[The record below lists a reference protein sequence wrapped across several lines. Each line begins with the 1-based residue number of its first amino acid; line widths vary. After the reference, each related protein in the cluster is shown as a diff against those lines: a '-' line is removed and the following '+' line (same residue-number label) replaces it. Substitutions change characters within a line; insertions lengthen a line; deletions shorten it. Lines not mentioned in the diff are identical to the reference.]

1 MESLFDMQ
9 RFDPDAEN
17 VKEVTLKGYANH
29 ENLNYTLKRKLASA
43 GDEVDIIGKAEV
55 KDGEKKGDEDDP
67 LPKKKKKNK
76 KKTADI
82 ENIEGFTILGDFT
95 DQSKVKVNRVL
106 PYWLS
111 HPDIVTVD
119 LHSSPLP
126 VTDMP
131 GLDTKLV
138 AKMAKENIHHFFPV
152 QRQVIPHLLQASPKF
167 RPSDVCVSAP
177 TGSGKTLAFVLP
189 IISALRSRMVPRVRV
204 VAVLPTQELASQVY
218 SVFLSFTEA
227 TKLRVKLLTGGT
239 SSVGE
244 GGLVR
249 PGIGGQVH
257 QLYDILVAT
266 PGRLTQTIKECP
278 NLDLTYLRYLVIDEA
293 DRMMENIAQDWLNIL
308 EAAVYRGKRTRP
320 GLLTAKSAHTPAI
333 PLQKLLFSATLSQD
347 PEQLE
352 QLNLFEPKLYRCVVP
367 VAGLTDTETAQSLP
381 TSLAHKYSVVSLSD
395 KPLAVHHIL
404 SEAGLERVL
413 VFTHSNDNVHRLAMV
428 LANLGHK
435 TGELHSKVTRRKKV
449 LSGLS
454 KGVYTVVVCSDVVAR
469 GIDLEDLDAVISYDA
484 PSYVKTYI
492 HRVGRTARAGRP
504 GTAYTLCDEK
514 QAKPFLK
521 MLRDGN
527 VTGCEEKSITS
538 DHLDPLRED
547 YKKSLEKVQ
556 EQLHQEKVDQSARS
570 SDKQKNNKFFRK
582 KK

>member
-29 ENLNYTLKRKLASA
+29 ENLNYTLKRKLDSA
-43 GDEVDIIGKAEV
+43 GNEGDIIGNAEV

-138 AKMAKENIHHFFPV
+138 AKMVKENIHHFFPV

-218 SVFLSFTEA
+218 ITTLRVCLSLSF
-227 TKLRVKLLTGGT
+227 
-239 SSVGE
+239 
-244 GGLVR
+244 
-249 PGIGGQVH
+249 
-257 QLYDILVAT
+257 
-266 PGRLTQTIKECP
+266 
-278 NLDLTYLRYLVIDEA
+278 YLV
-293 DRMMENIAQDWLNIL
+293 
-308 EAAVYRGKRTRP
+308 
-320 GLLTAKSAHTPAI
+320 
-333 PLQKLLFSATLSQD
+333 
-347 PEQLE
+347 
-352 QLNLFEPKLYRCVVP
+352 
-367 VAGLTDTETAQSLP
+367 
-381 TSLAHKYSVVSLSD
+381 
-395 KPLAVHHIL
+395 
-404 SEAGLERVL
+404 
-413 VFTHSNDNVHRLAMV
+413 
-428 LANLGHK
+428 
-435 TGELHSKVTRRKKV
+435 
-449 LSGLS
+449 
-454 KGVYTVVVCSDVVAR
+454 TVV
-469 GIDLEDLDAVISYDA
+469 LEF
-484 PSYVKTYI
+484 
-492 HRVGRTARAGRP
+492 
-504 GTAYTLCDEK
+504 E
-514 QAKPFLK
+514 
-521 MLRDGN
+521 
-527 VTGCEEKSITS
+527 
-538 DHLDPLRED
+538 
-547 YKKSLEKVQ
+547 
-556 EQLHQEKVDQSARS
+556 
-570 SDKQKNNKFFRK
+570 
-582 KK
+582 